1 MFLFSWFMHLL
12 PLIYFYLRGVNSAPF
27 WRPTIFAPFL
37 CPPSLTGSWFMD
49 HWNCALPLQ
58 IKKSNNCRNNEMIA
72 LRISATFCTPRT
84 AALKKISVDRKG
96 NGMVACEPLRFLPR
110 ATPRQIKKGTHRSG
124 FLSISW
130 SWKFICFLL
139 TCLYNQRILSY

>member
-1 MFLFSWFMHLL
+1 MHLL
-12 PLIYFYLRGVNSAPF
+12 PLIYFYLKVVNSAPF

-58 IKKSNNCRNNEMIA
+58 IKKSNNCRSNGMVA
-72 LRISATFCTPRT
+72 LRTSATFCTPRA
-84 AALKKISVDRKG
+84 AALKKISVDRRE
-96 NGMVACEPLRFLPR
+96 NGVVVCNSLRFLPR
-110 ATPRQIKKGTHRSG
+110 ATPRQIKKGIHRGG

-130 SWKFICFLL
+130 SWKFIC
-139 TCLYNQRILSY
+139 TCLYNQRILPC